1 MSGIAHDTEGTG
13 RLLLALLLASG
24 LHLALLF
31 GVPTDWWALRH
42 SKPPRFEV
50 VLLPP
55 AQIAAEPPAKETSA
69 PEPTK
74 GTSAPEPAAPAAAAP
89 PSVAQLPEPI
99 ALVEPLPPVSKPMP
113 EPIES
118 AQSPTPVTRIEPAV
132 AAKTTVPPKRLP
144 PSKPKPPPPPK
155 QPATSPKPSQP
166 KPPSSPKPARKVE
179 AKPLAKPPRSS
190 QALAAKP
197 ATPESTRSSRV
208 AKQPSAPGGTRARG
222 PLNSTAL
229 LGQIA
234 SLDTEIQQRANA
246 GVRSQRVNL
255 ADTRSLAGFYAA
267 DWARK
272 VTRVGEMNFPDAARR
287 LNLSTGPLLEVSI
300 RADGSLRE
308 VRILR
313 SSGNAELDRA
323 ARRIVELAAPYPPFP
338 AELRRQVD
346 LLRIESPWRFDP
358 GGRIRAR

>member
-1 MSGIAHDTEGTG
+1 MHDTEVTG

-31 GVPTDWWALRH
+31 GVPADWWALRH

-55 AQIAAEPPAKETSA
+55 AQIPVEPA
-69 PEPTK
+69 K
-74 GTSAPEPAAPAAAAP
+74 GTSAPEPAAPAAASPPAVAP
-89 PSVAQLPEPI
+89 PPEPTTPV
-99 ALVEPLPPVSKPMP
+99 APPPPVSKPMP
-113 EPIES
+113 EPVES

-132 AAKTTVPPKRLP
+132 AAETTAPPKRLP

-155 QPATSPKPSQP
+155 PPATSPKPSQP

-197 ATPESTRSSRV
+197 TAPEPTRSSRI

>member
-1 MSGIAHDTEGTG
+1 MSGIVHDTEGTG

-31 GVPTDWWALRH
+31 GVPADWWALHH

-55 AQIAAEPPAKETSA
+55 AQIPAEPAKETSGP
-69 PEPTK
+69 PE
-74 GTSAPEPAAPAAAAP
+74 SAAPATASP
-89 PSVAQLPEPI
+89 PSVTQLPEPT
-99 ALVEPLPPVSKPMP
+99 APVEPLPPVSKPIP
-113 EPIES
+113 EPVES

-132 AAKTTVPPKRLP
+132 AA
-144 PSKPKPPPPPK
+144 KPKPPPPPK

-166 KPPSSPKPARKVE
+166 KPSSSPKPARKVE

-197 ATPESTRSSRV
+197 TAPEPTRSSRV

-234 SLDTEIQQRANA
+234 GLDAEIQQRANA

-287 LNLSTGPLLEVSI
+287 LNLSTGPLLEVAI

-346 LLRIESPWRFDP
+346 LLRIDSPWRFDP

>member
-1 MSGIAHDTEGTG
+1 MSGIARDTEVTG

-31 GVPTDWWALRH
+31 GVPADWWALRY

-55 AQIAAEPPAKETSA
+55 VPVPAEPTMGTSI
-69 PEPTK
+69 PEPT
-74 GTSAPEPAAPAAAAP
+74 A
-89 PSVAQLPEPI
+89 SVASPPPI
-99 ALVEPLPPVSKPMP
+99 ALPPEPTVPVEVPPPVSKPIP
-113 EPIES
+113 EPVES
-118 AQSPTPVTRIEPAV
+118 AQSPHPVTRTEPTV
-132 AAKTTVPPKRLP
+132 ATKPATSPKRP
-144 PSKPKPPPPPK
+144 PPKPKPSPPPK
-155 QPATSPKPSQP
+155 QPATSPKRPPPPKP
-166 KPPSSPKPARKVE
+166 KPPPLQKPTRKVE
-179 AKPLAKPPRSS
+179 AKPLAKPSHPS
-190 QALAAKP
+190 QALAVKP

-208 AKQPSAPGGTRARG
+208 AKQSSAPGGTRASG

-338 AELRRQVD
+338 SELRRQVD

>member
-1 MSGIAHDTEGTG
+1 MSGIARDTEGTG

-31 GVPTDWWALRH
+31 GVPTDWWTLRH
-42 SKPPRFEV
+42 PKPPRFEV

-55 AQIAAEPPAKETSA
+55 AQIPAEPAR
-69 PEPTK
+69 

-89 PSVAQLPEPI
+89 PSVAQPPEPTI
-99 ALVEPLPPVSKPMP
+99 PVAPPPPVSKPIP
-113 EPIES
+113 EPVES
-118 AQSPTPVTRIEPAV
+118 TQSPTPVTRIEPAV
-132 AAKTTVPPKRLP
+132 ATKTTAPPKRLV
-144 PSKPKPPPPPK
+144 PSKPKPPSPPK

-166 KPPSSPKPARKVE
+166 KPLASPKPARNVE
-179 AKPLAKPPRSS
+179 AKPLAKPPHSS
-190 QALAAKP
+190 QALAVKP
-197 ATPESTRSSRV
+197 AAPEPIRSSRV
-208 AKQPSAPGGTRARG
+208 AKKPSAPGGTRARG
-222 PLNSTAL
+222 PLNSTTL

-287 LNLSTGPLLEVSI
+287 LNLSTGPLLEVAI

-323 ARRIVELAAPYPPFP
+323 ARRIVKLAAPYPPFP

>member
-1 MSGIAHDTEGTG
+1 MSGIVHDTEVTG

-31 GVPTDWWALRH
+31 GVPADWWALH
-42 SKPPRFEV
+42 YSKPPRFEV

-55 AQIAAEPPAKETSA
+55 VPVPAEPARGTSI
-69 PEPTK
+69 PEPT
-74 GTSAPEPAAPAAAAP
+74 APAAASP
-89 PSVAQLPEPI
+89 PSVAQPPEPT
-99 ALVEPLPPVSKPMP
+99 APVEPLPPVSKPIP
-113 EPIES
+113 ESIES

-132 AAKTTVPPKRLP
+132 AAKTTAPPKRLP

-197 ATPESTRSSRV
+197 TAPEPTRSSLV
-208 AKQPSAPGGTRARG
+208 AKQPSAPGGTRARD

-234 SLDTEIQQRANA
+234 GLDAEIQQRANA

-287 LNLSTGPLLEVSI
+287 LNLSTGPLLEVAI

-323 ARRIVELAAPYPPFP
+323 ARRIVKLAAPYPPFP

>member
-1 MSGIAHDTEGTG
+1 MSGIVHDTEGTG

-31 GVPTDWWALRH
+31 GVPADWWTLRH

-55 AQIAAEPPAKETSA
+55 AQIPVEPA
-69 PEPTK
+69 K
-74 GTSAPEPAAPAAAAP
+74 GTSAPEPVAPPAAAP
-89 PSVAQLPEPI
+89 PSVAQPPELTAP
-99 ALVEPLPPVSKPMP
+99 VEPSPPVSKPIP
-113 EPIES
+113 EPVES
-118 AQSPTPVTRIEPAV
+118 AQSPPPVTRIEPTV
-132 AAKTTVPPKRLP
+132 ATKPATSPKRP
-144 PSKPKPPPPPK
+144 PAPPKPKPSPPPK
-155 QPATSPKPSQP
+155 QPATSPKRPPPKP
-166 KPPSSPKPARKVE
+166 KPPPLQKPTQKVE
-179 AKPLAKPPRSS
+179 AKPLAKPTHPS
-190 QALAAKP
+190 QPLAAKP

-338 AELRRQVD
+338 SELRRQVD

>member
-1 MSGIAHDTEGTG
+1 MSGIVHDTEVTG

-31 GVPTDWWALRH
+31 CVPADWWALH
-42 SKPPRFEV
+42 YSKPPRFEV

-55 AQIAAEPPAKETSA
+55 VPVPAEPARGTSI
-69 PEPTK
+69 PEPT
-74 GTSAPEPAAPAAAAP
+74 APAAASP
-89 PSVAQLPEPI
+89 PSVAQPPEPT
-99 ALVEPLPPVSKPMP
+99 APVEPSPPVSKPIP
-113 EPIES
+113 EPVES
-118 AQSPTPVTRIEPAV
+118 AQSPPPVTRIEPTV
-132 AAKTTVPPKRLP
+132 ATKPATSPKRP
-144 PSKPKPPPPPK
+144 PAPPKPKPSPPPK
-155 QPATSPKPSQP
+155 QPATSPKRPPPKP
-166 KPPSSPKPARKVE
+166 KPPPLQKPTQKVE
-179 AKPLAKPPRSS
+179 ANPLAKPSHPS
-190 QALAAKP
+190 QAFAAKP
-197 ATPESTRSSRV
+197 AAPEPTRSSRI

-229 LGQIA
+229 LEQIA

>member
-1 MSGIAHDTEGTG
+1 MSGIARDTEGTS

-55 AQIAAEPPAKETSA
+55 AQIPAESPAKGTST

-74 GTSAPEPAAPAAAAP
+74 GTSGPPESAAPATTAP
-89 PSVAQLPEPI
+89 PSVAQLPEPT
-99 ALVEPLPPVSKPMP
+99 APVEPLPPVSKPIP

-132 AAKTTVPPKRLP
+132 ATKTTTPPKRLP

-166 KPPSSPKPARKVE
+166 KPPASPKPARKVE

-197 ATPESTRSSRV
+197 AAPEPTRPTYVSKRPLASD
-208 AKQPSAPGGTRARG
+208 GTRARG

-234 SLDTEIQQRANA
+234 DLDAEIQQRANA
-246 GVRSQRVNL
+246 GVRSQRVSWP
-255 ADTRSLAGFYAA
+255 T
-267 DWARK
+267 
-272 VTRVGEMNFPDAARR
+272 PDRWPAFTPP
-287 LNLSTGPLLEVSI
+287 TG
-300 RADGSLRE
+300 
-308 VRILR
+308 
-313 SSGNAELDRA
+313 
-323 ARRIVELAAPYPPFP
+323 
-338 AELRRQVD
+338 
-346 LLRIESPWRFDP
+346 
-358 GGRIRAR
+358 RARLRASVR

>member
-31 GVPTDWWALRH
+31 GVPADWWALRH

-55 AQIAAEPPAKETSA
+55 AQIPVEPA
-69 PEPTK
+69 K
-74 GTSAPEPAAPAAAAP
+74 GTSAPEPVAPPAAAP
-89 PSVAQLPEPI
+89 PSVAQPPELTAP
-99 ALVEPLPPVSKPMP
+99 VEPSPPVSKPIP
-113 EPIES
+113 EPVES

-132 AAKTTVPPKRLP
+132 AAKTTAPPKRLP

-155 QPATSPKPSQP
+155 QPATSPKRPPPKP
-166 KPPSSPKPARKVE
+166 KPPPLQKPTRKVE
-179 AKPLAKPPRSS
+179 ANPLAKPFHPS
-190 QALAAKP
+190 QPLAAKP

-208 AKQPSAPGGTRARG
+208 AKQSSAPGGTRARG

>member
-1 MSGIAHDTEGTG
+1 MSGIVHDTEGTG

-31 GVPTDWWALRH
+31 GVPTDWWTLRH

-55 AQIAAEPPAKETSA
+55 AQIPAEPA
-69 PEPTK
+69 K
-74 GTSAPEPAAPAAAAP
+74 GTSALEPAAPAAAAP
-89 PSVAQLPEPI
+89 PSVAQPPEPT
-99 ALVEPLPPVSKPMP
+99 APVEPPPPVSKPMP
-113 EPIES
+113 EPVES

-132 AAKTTVPPKRLP
+132 AAKTTAPPKRLP
-144 PSKPKPPPPPK
+144 PSKSKPPPPPK
-155 QPATSPKPSQP
+155 QPATSPKRLPPPKP
-166 KPPSSPKPARKVE
+166 KPPPLQKPTRKVE
-179 AKPLAKPPRSS
+179 AKPLAKPTHPS

-197 ATPESTRSSRV
+197 AAPEPTRPTYVSKRPLASD
-208 AKQPSAPGGTRARG
+208 GTRARG

-234 SLDTEIQQRANA
+234 GLDAEIQQRANA